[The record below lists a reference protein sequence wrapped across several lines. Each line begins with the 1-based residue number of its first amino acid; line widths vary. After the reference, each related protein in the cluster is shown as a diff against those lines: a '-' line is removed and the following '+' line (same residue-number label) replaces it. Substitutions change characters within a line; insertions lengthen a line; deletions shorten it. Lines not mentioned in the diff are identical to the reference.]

1 MNQNRGNEKNFI
13 NCTSF
18 HDAIKNG
25 EHMHEQYKC
34 AMKMASIG
42 LWEWLLETDDVL
54 LSDEIFELTSLEQE
68 NFDGKITYIV
78 GKLIHLEDRV
88 KFMKSMALVRRQG
101 IVRNLVYRINHRDKE
116 ECWVKFESQLIKDD
130 EGKVIKLIGTIQD
143 VTESYKE
150 KMDTEHRL
158 AFMESILE
166 SLPTPIY
173 YKGID
178 GEYKYCN
185 EALLKF
191 MGQHRNKL
199 IGKTVEG
206 IIPNDLAQMYRY
218 ADESL
223 LTNKESQMFEG
234 KVPHKDGS
242 YHTVLFSKAAHVSA
256 QGKVQGIVGV
266 MQDISNQKSIEREEQ
281 MLYKAKDV
289 FLTINRNMMS
299 YKNEKEF
306 LNIIQNRLHEV
317 FDKAQQ
323 STVLELNDDNT
334 LTILINSGYDYDES
348 NNFVIPLE
356 ESFMWI
362 ESDGLMDISH
372 VLNDI
377 QRYTQ
382 GENQKVVATED
393 GGEVQSSLMI
403 PLVVEGS
410 LKWILSFDSKDNYV
424 FDDID
429 QFVAEYIREE
439 LPTVYRMFEL
449 YQKTLMLSRY
459 DGLTGLMNRRYYEYV
474 LEEKLHRAEYNK
486 ESLVLVLFDLDGL
499 KKINDNNGH
508 HAGDHYLKSFVAALK
523 SNFKQEDSLARI
535 GGDEFTGAFGD
546 ADIAQ
551 LINVIENMRAVF
563 ETNVMTCEGIEFYGS
578 FSYGLSIY
586 PEDSK
591 DMSHLLQLADEKMY
605 KDKLRNRKK

>member
-18 HDAIKNG
+18 NDAIKNG
-25 EHMHEQYKC
+25 EHMNEQYKC

-130 EGKVIKLIGTIQD
+130 EGKVIKLIGTIQE

-150 KMDTEHRL
+150 KIDTEHRL

-173 YKGID
+173 YKGVD

-206 IIPNDLAQMYRY
+206 IIPNDLAQMYQY

-289 FLTINRNMMS
+289 FDN
-299 YKNEKEF
+299 
-306 LNIIQNRLHEV
+306 
-317 FDKAQQ
+317 QQ
-323 STVLELNDDNT
+323 KYDVL
-334 LTILINSGYDYDES
+334 
-348 NNFVIPLE
+348 
-356 ESFMWI
+356 
-362 ESDGLMDISH
+362 
-372 VLNDI
+372 
-377 QRYTQ
+377 
-382 GENQKVVATED
+382 QK
-393 GGEVQSSLMI
+393 
-403 PLVVEGS
+403 
-410 LKWILSFDSKDNYV
+410 
-424 FDDID
+424 
-429 QFVAEYIREE
+429 
-439 LPTVYRMFEL
+439 
-449 YQKTLMLSRY
+449 
-459 DGLTGLMNRRYYEYV
+459 
-474 LEEKLHRAEYNK
+474 
-486 ESLVLVLFDLDGL
+486 
-499 KKINDNNGH
+499 
-508 HAGDHYLKSFVAALK
+508 
-523 SNFKQEDSLARI
+523 
-535 GGDEFTGAFGD
+535 
-546 ADIAQ
+546 
-551 LINVIENMRAVF
+551 
-563 ETNVMTCEGIEFYGS
+563 
-578 FSYGLSIY
+578 
-586 PEDSK
+586 
-591 DMSHLLQLADEKMY
+591 
-605 KDKLRNRKK
+605 